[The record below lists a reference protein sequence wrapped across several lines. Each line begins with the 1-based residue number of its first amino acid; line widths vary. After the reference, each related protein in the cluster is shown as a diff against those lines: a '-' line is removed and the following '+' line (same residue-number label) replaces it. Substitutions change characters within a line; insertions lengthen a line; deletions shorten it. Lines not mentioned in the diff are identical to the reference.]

1 MKHVDLF
8 DDTINLNQTRLDE
21 LDSCV
26 GADSV
31 ERLLSNSLGGSSRC
45 RIGRFLTRE
54 VSSMIQRS

>member
-1 MKHVDLF
+1 MIPV
-8 DDTINLNQTRLDE
+8 NLNQTRLDE

-26 GADSV
+26 GADNV

-45 RIGRFLTRE
+45 RIDRFLTRE